1 MARPTTKQEFKD
13 YCLRKLGYPVLDIN
27 ISDDQVDDRVD
38 EALDYYHDYHHDGTQ
53 RVLIRHQVTAADKTN
68 KYITTDESI
77 IGIQHILPIFDSGT
91 TASSSLFSVR
101 YQIQL
106 NDFFDFSNT
115 SMVPYYLAMRHIDML
130 QELLTGEQIVRWNR
144 KVDRLHI
151 DMDWDKI
158 TTGDYIIIDAYQI
171 VDPNVYTDVWD
182 DWWLKRYATALM
194 KKQWGENL
202 SKFEGLQLPGG
213 VTFNGR
219 QILEDAKEEINKL
232 EEEMINSYSLPVADM
247 IG

>member
-151 DMDWDKI
+151 DMDWDRVAAGEYVI
-158 TTGDYIIIDAYQI
+158 AECYR
-171 VDPNVYTDVWD
+171 VLDPDTYTDMWKD
-182 DWWLKRYATALM
+182 RWLQNYATA
-194 KKQWGENL
+194 KIKYQWGSNL
-202 SKFEGLQLPGG
+202 TKFEGMQLPGG
-213 VTFNGR
+213 VQFNG
-219 QILEDAKEEINKL
+219 QKILDDALDEIRRL
-232 EEEMINSYSLPVADM
+232 EEEMNTSYSLPVMDM